1 MQDSICPRGECRR
14 DWLLSALSTL
24 ATVLAATPA
33 AAQHDHHGQHGKGD
47 VKPQA
52 AQHDHHTQHAKGDV
66 KPVAPQRATFKLTDT
81 PLLDQEGRTLKFRS
95 DALGERIAIV
105 GFVYT
110 TCTTVCPVVSAVM
123 AQVQDKLGAR
133 MGRDVALVTLTVDP
147 VRDTPKRMK
156 EFGTKMGSGT
166 GWTWLTG
173 PKPQVDEVLKVFGA
187 YTANFAEHP
196 ALIVVGDAK
205 SGKWLRFFGFP
216 TPDQLV
222 AAVNE
227 LTAARAK
234 NGTAG

>member
-1 MQDSICPRGECRR
+1 MHPTIGSAGARR
-14 DWLLSALSTL
+14 RAFGLSALAAL
-24 ATVLAATPA
+24 ATALTMSPVS
-33 AAQHDHHGQHGKGD
+33 AQHDN
-47 VKPQA
+47 
-52 AQHDHHTQHAKGDV
+52 HDHHTQHAKGAV
-66 KPVAPQRATFKLTDT
+66 KPVTPQRAAFKLTDT
-81 PLLDQEGRTLKFRS
+81 PLLDQDGRKLMFKS
-95 DALGERIAIV
+95 DALGERIAVI

-156 EFGTKMGSGT
+156 EYGAKMGSGT

-187 YTANFAEHP
+187 YTPNFTEHP
-196 ALIVVGDAK
+196 ALILVGDAK
-205 SGKWLRFFGFP
+205 SGKWLRFYGFP
-216 TPDQLV
+216 TPDQLM

-227 LTAARAK
+227 LTTARAK